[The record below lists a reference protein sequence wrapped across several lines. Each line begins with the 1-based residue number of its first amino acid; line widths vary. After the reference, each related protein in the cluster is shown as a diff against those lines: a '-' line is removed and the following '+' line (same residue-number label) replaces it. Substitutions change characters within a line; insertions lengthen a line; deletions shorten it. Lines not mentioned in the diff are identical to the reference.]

1 MTSCAAPTLAA
12 DPVDVPTMRVVFF
25 GDSLTEG
32 TNGASYLRLL
42 AERVLAEQALA
53 AVELVNAGVGGDT
66 VVNLLRRME
75 RAVVAQAPDGVV
87 VFIGCNDCIT
97 WQVRRSLLQSA
108 IASRRYFRRHRDV
121 RKALSRACF
130 RDGLRMLVDALRERS
145 PACIALCTPATIG
158 ESLTAR
164 PWRRLDRYAEVV
176 RFVAAERGC
185 DLIDVHAPFAQA
197 LASLPPRPRLA
208 PLRGLRARAL
218 PPANFEAI
226 ARARGYRLVYDGLH
240 LTHAGADL
248 VAATMFAWLRRAADG
263 GRTDVVACS
272 GTTVPDSPTG

>member
-1 MTSCAAPTLAA
+1 
-12 DPVDVPTMRVVFF
+12 MRVVFF

-32 TNGASYLRLL
+32 TNGASYLRVL
-42 AERVLAEQALA
+42 AERVRAEQALG

-75 RAVVAQAPDGVV
+75 RAVVAQAPDWVV
-87 VFIGCNDCIT
+87 VFIGCNDCMT
-97 WQVRRSLLQSA
+97 WQVRRSLLPA
-108 IASRRYFRRHRDV
+108 GVASRRYFRRHKDV
-121 RKALSRACF
+121 REALSPARF

-145 PACIALCTPATIG
+145 AARIALCTPATIG

-176 RFVAAERGC
+176 RFVASERGC
-185 DLIDVHAPFAQA
+185 DLIDVHAAFAEA

-208 PLRGLRARAL
+208 PLLGLRARAL
-218 PPANFEAI
+218 PPADFEAI

-240 LTHAGADL
+240 LTRAGADL
-248 VAATMFAWLRRAADG
+248 VAATMFTWLRGAADSA
-263 GRTDVVACS
+263 RSDVVACS